1 VHAGVPSEGQPA
13 GSANLG
19 FDPPP
24 RVQKLVAHLKQFMDE
39 HIYPSEHI
47 LEAHAA
53 DPKTKWTIHPRMEE
67 LKVQCQYMCL
77 TGTFAWML
85 EFLAIFTTWAMSFKH
100 ESFIHKR

>member
-39 HIYPSEHI
+39 HIYPSEHT

-67 LKVQCQYMCL
+67 LKVQCQHTCL
-77 TGTFAWML
+77 TGTSA
-85 EFLAIFTTWAMSFKH
+85 
-100 ESFIHKR
+100 

>member
-53 DPKTKWTIHPRMEE
+53 DPKTKWTTHPRMEE
-67 LKVQCQYMCL
+67 LKVQCQSTCL
-77 TGTFAWML
+77 TGL
-85 EFLAIFTTWAMSFKH
+85 LI
-100 ESFIHKR
+100 